1 MNISKCIITC
11 IIICTL
17 QNVIYVY
24 ILHKL
29 KQLDNL
35 QSSLPEAT
43 RDMAREGAFLVDG
56 SDGNFFLPYRW
67 VHENFRGSN

>member
-1 MNISKCIITC
+1 MYHH
-11 IIICTL
+11 
-17 QNVIYVY
+17 IYIAQLYIHKYIY

-29 KQLDNL
+29 KHLDNL
-35 QSSLPEAT
+35 QSCLPEAT

-67 VHENFRGSN
+67 VHENFRGK